1 MKINLTK
8 FLWLAIGLLVLVIV
22 FLSIQYGLGPFKK
35 ADNYYAV
42 ALTSGDLYFGKLSW
56 WSSLILSDVWF
67 IQRNLAASSTE
78 PALSLNKLTDV
89 FWGPED
95 KVKLNRENVLMISK
109 LRPDSQV
116 VKTIKSQSNNVS
128 PAK

>member
-1 MKINLTK
+1 MKNNLTK
-8 FLWLAIGLLVLVIV
+8 VLWLAIGLLVLVIV
-22 FLSIQYGLGPFKK
+22 FLSIYYEIGPFKK

-56 WSSLILSDVWF
+56 WPSLVLSDVWF
-67 IQRNLAASSTE
+67 IQRDLAATST
-78 PALSLNKLTDV
+78 PSLSLDKLTNV

-95 KVKLNRENVLMISK
+95 KIKLNRENVLMITK

-116 VKTIKSQSNNVS
+116 IQTIKSQAANVPS
-128 PAK
+128 AR